1 MTTHEVET
9 IERFLLRLA
18 SLGCR
23 VGEQPLADRLQRRDI
38 LMPLFH
44 ACLVL
49 FLLATFSALAEEVNI
64 GHLETKDDTGIN
76 WLFFHC
82 NKSSDQT
89 RMQCDII
96 QTLFTKATTEET
108 VAKESKEL
116 EEVGPLVQFNKSFS
130 DACKHH
136 DYIPK
141 MEQFLAAGKDK
152 DGKPINNGNRL
163 TALLYIKS
171 IKDVC
176 DHPSDDVARNFFN
189 KLIQKELKTCHVQN
203 IYSNRTFTLDYQTNT
218 WTNQEGPKEPCGT
231 IALKALRQEEKP
243 YDFWNYVER
252 EVHLKPDG
260 ILPGGKSCRLSPE
273 HTLNYTWRTTATFEG
288 CDYVESNP
296 D

>member
-1 MTTHEVET
+1 
-9 IERFLLRLA
+9 
-18 SLGCR
+18 
-23 VGEQPLADRLQRRDI
+23 
-38 LMPLFH
+38 
-44 ACLVL
+44 
-49 FLLATFSALAEEVNI
+49 

-82 NKSSDQT
+82 NKALDQT

-96 QTLFTKATTEET
+96 QTLITKATTEET
-108 VAKESKEL
+108 AAKELKEL

-141 MEQFLAAGKDK
+141 MEQFLAGKDK

-189 KLIQKELKTCHVQN
+189 KLIQKELKTCHVRN
-203 IYSNRTFTLDYQTNT
+203 IYYNRTFARDYGAST
-218 WTNQEGPKEPCGT
+218 WTTQEGPNGPCGKIVIRT
-231 IALKALRQEEKP
+231 LIPEEKF
-243 YDFWNYVER
+243 FWNYVEK
-252 EVHLKPDG
+252 EIQLMPHGIAPDG
-260 ILPGGKSCRLSPE
+260 QSCTLFPE
-273 HTLNYTWRTTATFEG
+273 HTMNYTWRTTATFEG
-288 CDYVESNP
+288 CDYVES
-296 D
+296 